1 MDADL
6 SQPPPPPPPP
16 PGGSASPPPS
26 ASAPTSHSSSQSSSH
41 PPRPSLNTRRSTR
54 RRPTPTAP
62 PAATAPPPGE
72 QGQLDPGLTKWEE
85 WDREATSLEVDWV
98 VEDDMAVLAKALS
111 DEPSPLLDDPG
122 SPTSLHAPSG
132 GFSDGAGLGGGGGA
146 AVEKISAVSDFAP
159 IKQRVKRG
167 PKRRKDVV
175 REGWAYHVSRW
186 PLLLLIFFIILL
198 EFLAYLFVRQMV
210 NVIEFFSSWRG
221 ERGRLR
227 LALRN
232 AKTYEEWKSVAL
244 ALDAHLSLNA
254 WKKHPQNA
262 YYDAPLVRRVLRALR
277 DLRAKEDAEG
287 VAAVLHAVL
296 RSNWAGTESFRLYSE
311 SYYGT
316 KELVQEYVDEVTAS
330 LLFLRSTPAALF
342 PLEDKADFFRS
353 VAKNLGASALC
364 LSGGASFGYYHFGVV
379 RALLDQDLL
388 PRVVTGTSAGAIVA
402 AFLCTRTNAE
412 LSLLLTPTL
421 ADRITACE
429 EPFTKWVQRAWR
441 TGARFDTVQWARK
454 ASFFTM
460 GNMTFREAYER
471 TGRVLNVSVIPYDTH
486 SPTKLLNYLTAP
498 DCVIYTAVIASAA
511 VPGII
516 NPVVLLTK
524 DKNGRVKPWE
534 FQGKHKDGSLR
545 VDIPLHSLHLLYNV
559 NFSIVSQSNPHIHL
573 FQFSPRGSPGHPVAH
588 RRGRGWRG
596 GFWLSAAEQFWKIEM
611 VKWFRIIRDL
621 ELLPEFGGQNW
632 SAVFLQ
638 KFEGTVTIWPKSRFV
653 DWFRILTDPDRK
665 ELERMIRVGQGVT
678 WPKIKMIENR
688 LKIERQVDLGR
699 DEVRKA
705 LASQPSSSTSTSAAA
720 NNDGDSTSPTQLR
733 PSTSRPHLM
742 HHGSSSSSN
751 LHSKRSSRSSRSRS
765 RAATLAR
772 ADIDRDATYGSSD
785 DLEEDEDDGE
795 EGEGEEEHAREADV
809 EERGGTFDSAAAA
822 DAPPEQAP
830 APTATPAKR
839 RQAILAKLGLG
850 RAAAKGA
857 RGAEGG
863 GGEEERYSGSGG
875 GGSGSG
881 GGRRAAG
888 TTDESDW
895 TSGGEGEQLVGA
907 GVGERGTNGNGHG
920 ATRGGKLRRRRFSM
934 STVIGG
940 GEEGRRKRAGTIG
953 SSEDDAEGWGR

>member
-1 MDADL
+1 MEADL
-6 SQPPPPPPPP
+6 AQPPPPPP
-16 PGGSASPPPS
+16 GDSTTSSSSPPS
-26 ASAPTSHSSSQSSSH
+26 SAPTSS
-41 PPRPSLNTRRSTR
+41 PARPSPTPRRSTR
-54 RRPTPTAP
+54 RPLSTSTDW
-62 PAATAPPPGE
+62 
-72 QGQLDPGLTKWEE
+72 GQRGQIEKDLSKWEE
-85 WDREATSLEVDWV
+85 WDRHATDLDWDWV
-98 VEDDMAVLAKALS
+98 NEDDMAVLAKALS
-111 DEPSPLLDDPG
+111 DEPSPTLDDPG
-122 SPTSLHAPSG
+122 SPIHASA
-132 GFSDGAGLGGGGGA
+132 SENGGGSGPSPG
-146 AVEKISAVSDFAP
+146 VEKISAVSDFAP
-159 IKQRVKRG
+159 IKQKVRRG

-186 PLLLLIFFIILL
+186 PLLLLIFFIIFV
-198 EFLAYLFVRQMV
+198 EFLCYLVVRQMV
-210 NVIEFFSSWRG
+210 NIIEFFGAWRG

-232 AKTYEEWKSVAL
+232 AETYEEWKETAL
-244 ALDAHLSLNA
+244 KLDAHLGLSQ
-254 WKKHPQNA
+254 WKKHPTNA
-262 YYDAPLVRRVLRALR
+262 YYDAPLVRRVLRALSS
-277 DLRAKEDAEG
+277 LRSSNDAEG
-287 VAAVLHAVL
+287 VAAVLHAAL

-316 KELVQEYVDEVTAS
+316 KELVQEYVDEATRS
-330 LLFLRSTPAALF
+330 LEYIRSAPPSLI
-342 PLEDKADFFRS
+342 PLDEKADFYRS

-402 AFLCTRTNAE
+402 AFLCTRTNSE
-412 LSLLLTPTL
+412 LKTLLVPSL

-429 EPFTKWVQRAWR
+429 EPFHLWIKRAWR

-454 ASFFTM
+454 ASFFSM

-588 RRGRGWRG
+588 RRGKGWRG

-665 ELERMIRVGQGVT
+665 ELERMIRVGQHVT

-688 LKIERQVDLGR
+688 LKIERQVELGR
-699 DEVRKA
+699 EEVRKA
-705 LASQPSSSTSTSAAA
+705 LAQSASSADRSTSANQLNPSSALPSPA
-720 NNDGDSTSPTQLR
+720 LYNDGDGNSASHSRLR
-733 PSTSRPHLM
+733 SRPQLA
-742 HHGSSSSSN
+742 HHGSSSSSD
-751 LHSKRSSRSSRSRS
+751 LRQQRRSRGIG
-765 RAATLAR
+765 REAAFTR
-772 ADIDRDATYGSSD
+772 ADIDQDATYDS
-785 DLEEDEDDGE
+785 
-795 EGEGEEEHAREADV
+795 EEEEEEELEVGEDV
-809 EERGGTFDSAAAA
+809 EQRGGTFDSTEAATAA
-822 DAPPEQAP
+822 SAP
-830 APTATPAKR
+830 TPAKR

-850 RAAAKGA
+850 RAAAKGSRA
-857 RGAEGG
+857 GG
-863 GGEEERYSGSGG
+863 GGDEERAYSSSAGAGE
-875 GGSGSG
+875 GGSAERGEK
-881 GGRRAAG
+881 RVA

-895 TSGGEGEQLVGA
+895 TSGGEGEGQPYSFGTFPSSSGA
-907 GVGERGTNGNGHG
+907 KNGGG
-920 ATRGGKLRRRRFSM
+920 GKAGGKLRRRRFSM
-934 STVIGG
+934 SEVAGD

-953 SSEDDAEGWGR
+953 SSEEEGWR